1 MNDKEAI
8 KWLISLKDTL
18 GKIEYMSL
26 WNYEQA
32 LDEIILLLEKRTNN
46 KSN

>member
-1 MNDKEAI
+1 MNYEEAI
-8 KWLISLKDTL
+8 KWLISLKDAL
-18 GKIEYMSL
+18 GKSEYKSL

-32 LDEIILLLEKRTNN
+32 LDEIIILLRESKNN